1 MILYKKLVIFIEKSL
16 IFKIFKIYISLLRQ
30 NYYKM
35 KYVTLHIDTPMAD
48 AQNRQI
54 QETVRRERGR
64 LLAFIRRRIPRP
76 EDAEDIAQDVFYE
89 LTEMS
94 RLMKPV
100 EQIASWLFTVARN
113 KITDRYRKKKPVLL
127 EDVFTFKSSADEDK
141 AYLLDELLPA
151 ADVRSADVEMMR
163 ETIMEA
169 LMEALDEL
177 PSEQRDVFVQ
187 HELEDKSFKEIAEE
201 TGVTLNTLLSRKRY
215 AVLYLR
221 ERLKSLYD
229 DLLSN

>member
-1 MILYKKLVIFIEKSL
+1 
-16 IFKIFKIYISLLRQ
+16 
-30 NYYKM
+30 M

-89 LTEMS
+89 LTEMF

-127 EDVFTFKSSADEDK
+127 EDVFTFKSSSDEDK

-177 PSEQRDVFVQ
+177 PTEQRDVFVQ

>member
-1 MILYKKLVIFIEKSL
+1 
-16 IFKIFKIYISLLRQ
+16 
-30 NYYKM
+30 M

-89 LTEMS
+89 LTEMF

-127 EDVFTFKSSADEDK
+127 EDVFTFKSSGDEDK

-177 PSEQRDVFVQ
+177 PTEQRDVFVQ

>member
-1 MILYKKLVIFIEKSL
+1 
-16 IFKIFKIYISLLRQ
+16 
-30 NYYKM
+30 M
-35 KYVTLHIDTPMAD
+35 KYVTLHIDMPMAD

-89 LTEMS
+89 LTEMF

-127 EDVFTFKSSADEDK
+127 EDVFTFKSSTDDDK

-177 PSEQRDVFVQ
+177 PAEQRDVFVQ

>member
-1 MILYKKLVIFIEKSL
+1 
-16 IFKIFKIYISLLRQ
+16 
-30 NYYKM
+30 M

-89 LTEMS
+89 LTEMF

-177 PSEQRDVFVQ
+177 PAEQRDVFVQ

>member
-1 MILYKKLVIFIEKSL
+1 
-16 IFKIFKIYISLLRQ
+16 
-30 NYYKM
+30 M

-89 LTEMS
+89 LTEMF

-127 EDVFTFKSSADEDK
+127 EDVFTFKSSSDEDK

-177 PSEQRDVFVQ
+177 PAEQRDVFVQ

>member
-1 MILYKKLVIFIEKSL
+1 
-16 IFKIFKIYISLLRQ
+16 
-30 NYYKM
+30 M

-64 LLAFIRRRIPRP
+64 LIAFIRRRIPRP

-89 LTEMS
+89 LTEMF

-177 PSEQRDVFVQ
+177 PIEQRDVFVQ

>member
-1 MILYKKLVIFIEKSL
+1 
-16 IFKIFKIYISLLRQ
+16 
-30 NYYKM
+30 M
-35 KYVTLHIDTPMAD
+35 KYVTLHINTPMAD

-89 LTEMS
+89 LTEMF

-177 PSEQRDVFVQ
+177 PTEQRDVFVQ

>member
-1 MILYKKLVIFIEKSL
+1 
-16 IFKIFKIYISLLRQ
+16 
-30 NYYKM
+30 M

-89 LTEMS
+89 LTEMF

-177 PSEQRDVFVQ
+177 PTEQRDVFVQ

>member
-1 MILYKKLVIFIEKSL
+1 
-16 IFKIFKIYISLLRQ
+16 
-30 NYYKM
+30 M
-35 KYVTLHIDTPMAD
+35 KYVTLHIDMPMAD

-89 LTEMS
+89 LTEMF

-177 PSEQRDVFVQ
+177 PAEQRDVFVQ

>member
-1 MILYKKLVIFIEKSL
+1 
-16 IFKIFKIYISLLRQ
+16 
-30 NYYKM
+30 M

-127 EDVFTFKSSADEDK
+127 EDVFTFKSSGDEDK

>member
-1 MILYKKLVIFIEKSL
+1 
-16 IFKIFKIYISLLRQ
+16 
-30 NYYKM
+30 M

-89 LTEMS
+89 LTEMF

-177 PSEQRDVFVQ
+177 PAEQRDVFVH

>member
-1 MILYKKLVIFIEKSL
+1 
-16 IFKIFKIYISLLRQ
+16 
-30 NYYKM
+30 M

-48 AQNRQI
+48 AQRQI

-89 LTEMS
+89 LTEMF

-100 EQIASWLFTVARN
+100 EQIASWLFTVACN

-177 PSEQRDVFVQ
+177 PAEQRDVFVH